1 MTHNDVSFSM
11 VKCFSCAANILFLY
25 QGDPLLLDKR
35 RAQKFMETPRFS
47 GNLGHLDIMLF
58 KLGYKPEN
66 RNTAKGFDIRSVRSH
81 TKLEQRF
88 A

>member
-1 MTHNDVSFSM
+1 
-11 VKCFSCAANILFLY
+11 
-25 QGDPLLLDKR
+25 
-35 RAQKFMETPRFS
+35 METPGFS

-88 A
+88 AELHESKRNSMFKLVQFVFWIHCIELGMDINQLMN